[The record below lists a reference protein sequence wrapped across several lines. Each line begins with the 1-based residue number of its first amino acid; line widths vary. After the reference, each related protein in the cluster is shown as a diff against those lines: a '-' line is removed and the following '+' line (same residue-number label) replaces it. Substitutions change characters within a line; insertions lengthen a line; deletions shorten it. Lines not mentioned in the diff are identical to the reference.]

1 MNCIELNKDIGLGK
15 QDFQNVLHH
24 FENSYMS
31 LALLGSVGEIV
42 GAKTR
47 FEGKF
52 DEAQGGNSPE
62 LALERAEFWREGDT
76 CLAKWAEDGVWYRAR
91 IRHFFCSLENEKLEN
106 KRTSSALVFFV
117 DYGNEDHVLAQNLV
131 TTLAEIPFEDLVDE
145 TVLLGDTE
153 EERVKIM
160 EEEQVQVEEDQV
172 KVECLFNPPLHQ
184 ERHMLVMELLVE
196 AGATSVIDLGC
207 NSCKLL
213 RLLKGLLPNVT
224 YLAGL
229 DMDKY
234 ILEDSSKMLRPLP
247 GDWLM
252 RRTLP
257 LTIELLHGSCGEAE
271 AAQAFKTVRNLHVDA
286 VTSVELIEHLDPG
299 TIATVPATVLGVLQP
314 KVWIVTTPNSDFNE
328 LFPNFTGP
336 FRHWDHRFEWS
347 RKEFKVWANQ
357 VAEDF
362 PEYSVTFHGA
372 GFWEATR
379 ESHGPASQV
388 VVFTKKEL
396 AARRRGDEH
405 PQPVQAPSTE
415 SGWEVVEKIE
425 YPVAREETRSREEQL
440 GDELCFHLRGILW
453 DAAATAAEEEEVG
466 APLSSLLQFE
476 SVAGMKTNADE
487 VTDVL
492 QARGFKILD
501 GIVSAQE
508 NDDMARGKCYW
519 WSDTADDEEEA
530 ICPNNGG
537 NIQEE

>member
-1 MNCIELNKDIGLGK
+1 MNCIELNKNIGLGK

-91 IRHFFCSLENEKLEN
+91 IRHFFCSLENEKL
-106 KRTSSALVFFV
+106 KFKSTSSALVFFV

-257 LTIELLHGSCGEAE
+257 LTIELLHGSCGEAQ

-336 FRHWDHRFEWS
+336 FRHWDHRYAPNLVMFENKRVNINGKWS
-347 RKEFKVWANQ
+347 SGSN
-357 VAEDF
+357 
-362 PEYSVTFHGA
+362 GA
-372 GFWEATR
+372 GK
-379 ESHGPASQV
+379 S
-388 VVFTKKEL
+388 
-396 AARRRGDEH
+396 
-405 PQPVQAPSTE
+405 
-415 SGWEVVEKIE
+415 
-425 YPVAREETRSREEQL
+425 SRCGQIKW
-440 GDELCFHLRGILW
+440 R
-453 DAAATAAEEEEVG
+453 
-466 APLSSLLQFE
+466 
-476 SVAGMKTNADE
+476 KT
-487 VTDVL
+487 
-492 QARGFKILD
+492 
-501 GIVSAQE
+501 S
-508 NDDMARGKCYW
+508 
-519 WSDTADDEEEA
+519 
-530 ICPNNGG
+530 PNTL
-537 NIQEE
+537 

>member
-1 MNCIELNKDIGLGK
+1 MNCIELNKNIGLGK

-91 IRHFFCSLENEKLEN
+91 IRHVFCSLENEKLEN
-106 KRTSSALVFFV
+106 KSTSSALVFFV
-117 DYGNEDHVLAQNLV
+117 DYGNEDHVIAQNLA

-160 EEEQVQVEEDQV
+160 EEEQVKVEEDRVKVDEEQA
-172 KVECLFNPPLHQ
+172 KVECLFSPPLHQ

-336 FRHWDHRFEWS
+336 FRHWDHRYAPNLVMFENKRVNINGKWS
-347 RKEFKVWANQ
+347 SGSN
-357 VAEDF
+357 
-362 PEYSVTFHGA
+362 GA
-372 GFWEATR
+372 GK
-379 ESHGPASQV
+379 S
-388 VVFTKKEL
+388 
-396 AARRRGDEH
+396 
-405 PQPVQAPSTE
+405 
-415 SGWEVVEKIE
+415 
-425 YPVAREETRSREEQL
+425 SRCGQIKW
-440 GDELCFHLRGILW
+440 R
-453 DAAATAAEEEEVG
+453 
-466 APLSSLLQFE
+466 
-476 SVAGMKTNADE
+476 KT
-487 VTDVL
+487 
-492 QARGFKILD
+492 
-501 GIVSAQE
+501 S
-508 NDDMARGKCYW
+508 
-519 WSDTADDEEEA
+519 
-530 ICPNNGG
+530 PNTL
-537 NIQEE
+537 

>member
-1 MNCIELNKDIGLGK
+1 MNCIELNNSGLEK
-15 QDFQNVLHH
+15 QDFRKVLHH
-24 FENSYMS
+24 FENSYSS
-31 LALLGSVGEIV
+31 LALLGSVGDIV
-42 GAKTR
+42 GARTR

-52 DEAQGGNSPE
+52 DEVQGGNSPNE
-62 LALERAEFWREGDT
+62 ALERAECWREGDT

-106 KRTSSALVFFV
+106 KSTSSALVFFV

-160 EEEQVQVEEDQV
+160 EEEQVKVDEEQVKVDEEQVKVEEDQV
-172 KVECLFNPPLHQ
+172 KVDEEQVKVECLFSPPLHQ

-196 AGATSVIDLGC
+196 AGATSLIDLGC

-299 TIATVPATVLGVLQP
+299 TIATFPATVLGVLQP

-336 FRHWDHRFEWS
+336 FRHWDHRYAPKLVVFENKRINVNGKWS
-347 RKEFKVWANQ
+347 SGSN
-357 VAEDF
+357 
-362 PEYSVTFHGA
+362 GA
-372 GFWEATR
+372 GKSSRCGQIKWRKT
-379 ESHGPASQV
+379 S
-388 VVFTKKEL
+388 
-396 AARRRGDEH
+396 
-405 PQPVQAPSTE
+405 PST
-415 SGWEVVEKIE
+415 
-425 YPVAREETRSREEQL
+425 L
-440 GDELCFHLRGILW
+440 
-453 DAAATAAEEEEVG
+453 
-466 APLSSLLQFE
+466 
-476 SVAGMKTNADE
+476 
-487 VTDVL
+487 
-492 QARGFKILD
+492 
-501 GIVSAQE
+501 
-508 NDDMARGKCYW
+508 
-519 WSDTADDEEEA
+519 
-530 ICPNNGG
+530 
-537 NIQEE
+537 